1 MYLGKIVE
9 LADNEELYGK
19 PLHPYTQVLLS
30 AVPVPDPK
38 NKKKRIVL
46 SGDVPSP
53 IDPPSGCRFHP
64 RCPIAVDRCKR
75 EEPVLRDVGGGHL
88 VSCHLA

>member
-9 LADNEELYGK
+9 LADNEELYRK

-38 NKKKRIVL
+38 TKKKRIIL

-64 RCPIAVDRCKR
+64 RCPIAVERCKR
-75 EEPVLRDVGGGHL
+75 EEPVLRDAGGGHM
-88 VSCHLA
+88 VSCHLV